1 MEVLSH
7 KFMMNQYGY
16 ISLNRTSY
24 TVTAVYIH
32 LCNRVSN
39 FRVLRNEQMPSRKIS
54 TPLTG
59 VRDVEI
65 FIWADGNMA

>member
-7 KFMMNQYGY
+7 TFMMNQYGY
-16 ISLNRTSY
+16 LSLNRTSY
-24 TVTAVYIH
+24 TVTAVYMH
-32 LCNRVSN
+32 LCNRVIS
-39 FRVLRNEQMPSRKIS
+39 RVLRNEQMPSRKIS

-65 FIWADGNMA
+65 FIWADGNLA